1 MPPARIRLSAPTD
14 LRFYIA
20 LYQNGGKILYKQ
32 MSHDILELEGRKE
45 AEVKVEEED
54 AECVETRVWLWDGDE
69 YEEF

>member
-1 MPPARIRLSAPTD
+1 M
-14 LRFYIA
+14 
-20 LYQNGGKILYKQ
+20 
-32 MSHDILELEGRKE
+32 ELEGRKE